1 MRGEGRG
8 FCAGRDLADADPAN
22 EDGEAILNDSL
33 NPVVERL
40 AGLAVP
46 TFAAVHGAALG
57 TGLGLALAC
66 DVVYV
71 ADDAR
76 IGSPFA
82 RIGAV
87 LDSGAHDFLVRR
99 IGAHRT
105 LELVYTGRMLSG
117 REAADWGIVNRS
129 IGRIDLLPRVR
140 QMARAVA
147 DGPTLAFLASK
158 RIVRRI
164 ADDGL
169 AFADVLRAEAAAQGA
184 ASRTRTT
191 RTGSPRSRRSARRAS
206 RARDVLRSKP
216 RDEGGLTLTEFA
228 KFALLGLG
236 LGAIYALA
244 AQGIVLVYRGSGVL
258 NFAQGAMA
266 AVGAYVYVAATDAD
280 FPTWLAVV
288 AGVLASAAIGV
299 LTQVLIMRPLRD
311 ASPLTRLVATLGL
324 LTVLQAA
331 LIGWP
336 FNFGD
341 QQRFVTGFLPSGL
354 FAPFKDVS
362 VSVDR
367 IWLLGIAVVLS
378 TVLWAVY
385 KFTRFGLAHAGGRR
399 EPGGGRVAGALAGA
413 HRDRQLGGRCGTRG
427 PCGHPRRPHHRA
439 LRESGAAPPGAG
451 ARGRA
456 RRRVHLV
463 PPHPV
468 GRRPHRGHR
477 GGADEQRR
485 LDPRSPEAA
494 RVVEVRSLHRHHRG
508 ARVPRAGSATARNGP
523 RPDAPPR
530 HRADP
535 LPGDRRRRSRS
546 CGSS

>member
-1 MRGEGRG
+1 MR
-8 FCAGRDLADADPAN
+8 P
-22 EDGEAILNDSL
+22 
-33 NPVVERL
+33 
-40 AGLAVP
+40 
-46 TFAAVHGAALG
+46 H
-57 TGLGLALAC
+57 
-66 DVVYV
+66 
-71 ADDAR
+71 AR
-76 IGSPFA
+76 
-82 RIGAV
+82 V
-87 LDSGAHDFLVRR
+87 
-99 IGAHRT
+99 
-105 LELVYTGRMLSG
+105 
-117 REAADWGIVNRS
+117 
-129 IGRIDLLPRVR
+129 
-140 QMARAVA
+140 
-147 DGPTLAFLASK
+147 
-158 RIVRRI
+158 
-164 ADDGL
+164 
-169 AFADVLRAEAAAQGA
+169 
-184 ASRTRTT
+184 TT

-206 RARDVLRSKP
+206 PGRA
-216 RDEGGLTLTEFA
+216 EGGLALTEFA

-266 AVGAYVYVAATDAD
+266 AVGAYAYVAATDAD

-385 KFTRFGLAHAGGRR
+385 KFTRFGLADAGGRR
-399 EPGGGRVAGALAGA
+399 EPGGGRIARALAGA
-413 HRDRQLGGRCGTRG
+413 HRDRQLGGRGGPCG

-439 LRESGAAPPGAG
+439 LREPGAAAPGA
-451 ARGRA
+451 
-456 RRRVHLV
+456 RRS
-463 PPHPV
+463 
-468 GRRPHRGHR
+468 RPRSSAGS
-477 GGADEQRR
+477 
-485 LDPRSPEAA
+485 PRSP
-494 RVVEVRSLHRHHRG
+494 
-508 ARVPRAGSATARNGP
+508 
-523 RPDAPPR
+523 
-530 HRADP
+530 
-535 LPGDRRRRSRS
+535 SR
-546 CGSS
+546 